1 MKTKPS
7 IFININESTF
17 ELINIKSPS
26 DLVNVGDEGF
36 NVVMCNGNAE
46 REAQGNLVFTDE
58 KTAIL
63 IVKFEHLQL
72 WQSEYHKA
80 IYEAFKKLFTGWA
93 DINYMMNVV
102 GTYQVILKPE
112 ALVAGK
118 AGDLDA
124 EVFAEPSTK
133 GFGVDNPEFVQS
145 LYNGGEVK
153 LDVVEEADEEEE
165 PQPQHSPRDKTIR
178 DQMDDLAVRLD
189 TLETVH
195 QHLPEVF
202 NVDDRNDTGPAGI
215 AFEYNGLNY
224 LVNVV
229 EGEEDL
235 AAVYKQR
242 DKVLVGI
249 FLHDNVFV
257 TKGHVRKS
265 TMIDA
270 SSLRAYDFNAIL
282 VNYAELYESYNR
294 VTSRRSGHRRNRAR
308 VVRG

>member
-26 DLVNVGDEGF
+26 DLVNVGDGGF
-36 NVVMCNGNAE
+36 AVVMCNGNAE

-93 DINYMMNVV
+93 EINYMMNVI

-112 ALVAGK
+112 AMVAGK
-118 AGDLDA
+118 AGDLDPK
-124 EVFAEPSTK
+124 VFAEPSTK

-153 LDVVEEADEEEE
+153 LDVVENADEEEE
-165 PQPQHSPRDKTIR
+165 PQPQQSPRDQVIR
-178 DQMDDLAVRLD
+178 DQMDMLATRLD

-202 NVDDRNDTGPAGI
+202 AADDRDAIGI

-224 LVNVV
+224 LINVV

-235 AAVYKQR
+235 AAVFKQR

-265 TMIDA
+265 TMVDA
-270 SSLRAYDFNAIL
+270 NSLRAYDFNSIL
-282 VNYAELYESYNR
+282 VNYATIYELGQ
-294 VTSRRSGHRRNRAR
+294 VTPSRRSALRRNRAR
-308 VVRG
+308 VGRG